1 MDNQEKMATLGTQG
15 TGRRYTKQKQ
25 QQQKHHRKLKR
36 CATRTPG
43 AREE

>member
-25 QQQKHHRKLKR
+25 QQKHHRKLKR